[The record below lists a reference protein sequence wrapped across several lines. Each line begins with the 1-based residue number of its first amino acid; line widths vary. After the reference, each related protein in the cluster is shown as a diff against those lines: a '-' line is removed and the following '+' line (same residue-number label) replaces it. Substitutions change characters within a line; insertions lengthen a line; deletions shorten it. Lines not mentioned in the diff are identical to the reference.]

1 MPHAGGV
8 TATSSIVVWYVCN
21 IGVLLLNKYLLSSY
35 GFKYPVFL
43 TFCHMMA
50 CSAASYA
57 VAASGLVPLHAVRSR
72 AQLAKVTVLA
82 LVFCV
87 TVVLGN
93 VSLRFIPVS
102 FSQAIG
108 ATTPAFTA
116 MLSLMLLRARESGRT
131 YFALV
136 PIIAGI
142 VVASGAEPRFHAIG
156 FLAAVGAT
164 AGRALK
170 SVVQGLLLSDAS
182 ERLDSMSL
190 LLYMAPI
197 AAVALVPAVVVFEPG
212 ALDAARA
219 LGRDGSMFWV
229 SLGLN
234 SLLAYLVNLTNFMV
248 TRHTSALTLQVLG
261 NAKGVVASA
270 VSVALFKNPVTSTG
284 ALGYAI
290 TVAGVVMY
298 SQAKKQA
305 TKQEAMRELGKESSG
320 AIPFLSDVGQADGLP
335 LLGSGSSGR
344 RDDGPLNARFAGGA
358 ELRVQ
363 PPGVRML

>member
-1 MPHAGGV
+1 M
-8 TATSSIVVWYVCN
+8 
-21 IGVLLLNKYLLSSY
+21 
-35 GFKYPVFL
+35 F
-43 TFCHMMA
+43 A

-87 TVVLGN
+87 TIVLGN

-116 MLSLMLLRARESGRT
+116 LLSLMMLRARESGRT

-142 VVASGAEPRFHAIG
+142 VIASGAEPRFHAIG
-156 FLAAVGAT
+156 FLAAVAAT

-170 SVVQGLLLSDAS
+170 SVVQGLLLADAS

-197 AAVALVPAVVVFEPG
+197 AALALVPAVIVFEPG

-219 LGRDGSMFWV
+219 LGRDGSSERARLRARPPARPPTDLPPQQQQAAAAAQNAAAAAAARKPAASPLSRGCRSPAAPRSV
-229 SLGLN
+229 LGVPGAQQPA
-234 SLLAYLVNLTNFMV
+234 SLLGQPHQLYGHPPHICTHTAGMPVQRSAAP
-248 TRHTSALTLQVLG
+248 TRPLCLAARSASLRGTARRGAACAARAAPAPTLLRPTRQC
-261 NAKGVVASA
+261 A
-270 VSVALFKNPVTSTG
+270 G
-284 ALGYAI
+284 A
-290 TVAGVVMY
+290 
-298 SQAKKQA
+298 
-305 TKQEAMRELGKESSG
+305 
-320 AIPFLSDVGQADGLP
+320 GQRQ
-335 LLGSGSSGR
+335 GR
-344 RDDGPLNARFAGGA
+344 RCER
-358 ELRVQ
+358 RV
-363 PPGVRML
+363 GRAV